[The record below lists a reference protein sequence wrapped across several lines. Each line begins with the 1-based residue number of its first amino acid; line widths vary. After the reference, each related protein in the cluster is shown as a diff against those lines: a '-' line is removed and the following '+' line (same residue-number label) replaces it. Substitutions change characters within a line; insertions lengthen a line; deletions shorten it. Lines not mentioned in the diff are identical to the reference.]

1 MKWSQLRAV
10 RESGDWA
17 SPPYL
22 HDTLNEHFRGN
33 VEVPSQDVR
42 SANAPRSLS
51 LLRGQNKAKGA
62 LSRPAVTALPSGGRT
77 EIRSEIHAIRRFDL
91 PATEAGIETVQR
103 IGKALAIC
111 FGSDPIFQQAARYS
125 RPTTRQ
131 FEPGAGTAG
140 IRSKRCGGRHLTG
153 APPSDRQR

>member
-1 MKWSQLRAV
+1 MVTIKGVWETGRRGIALAPFTRPSTSTFPATRKFPRKMSDRPTRRVLCPCC
-10 RESGDWA
+10 GDR
-17 SPPYL
+17 
-22 HDTLNEHFRGN
+22 T
-33 VEVPSQDVR
+33 
-42 SANAPRSLS
+42 
-51 LLRGQNKAKGA
+51 KAKGA
-62 LSRPAVTALPSGGRT
+62 LSRPAVTALQRGGRT
-77 EIRSEIHAIRRFDL
+77 EIHSEIHAIRRFDL